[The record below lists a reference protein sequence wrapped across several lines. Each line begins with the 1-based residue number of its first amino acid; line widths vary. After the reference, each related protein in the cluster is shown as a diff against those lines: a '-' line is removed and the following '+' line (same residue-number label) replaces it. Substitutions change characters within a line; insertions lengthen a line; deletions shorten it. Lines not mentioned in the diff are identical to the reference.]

1 MGGEALQFTKKK
13 GNTMPRKRLVASLS
27 KRTNKEDSYFLLH

>member
-13 GNTMPRKRLVASLS
+13 GNTLHCLS
-27 KRTNKEDSYFLLH
+27 KYSTYVNSVL

>member
-13 GNTMPRKRLVASLS
+13 GNTNALPFNIVFTYVSSTL
-27 KRTNKEDSYFLLH
+27 

>member
-13 GNTMPRKRLVASLS
+13 GNTEHCLS
-27 KRTNKEDSYFLLH
+27 DIFTYVSSIL

>member
-13 GNTMPRKRLVASLS
+13 GNTMHCLSLFYLRKFNSFNIER
-27 KRTNKEDSYFLLH
+27 

>member
-13 GNTMPRKRLVASLS
+13 GNTVHCLSVIFYLRKFNSLIIE
-27 KRTNKEDSYFLLH
+27 R

>member
-13 GNTMPRKRLVASLS
+13 GNTMIAFQIFYLRKFNSLIIE
-27 KRTNKEDSYFLLH
+27 R